1 MLLLIAQCLL
11 QAGRALVVPAL
22 TEEAAAAQGN
32 ALAGAA
38 FCLEDEVCIQQRYIQ
53 CILQR
58 GNNLALGP
66 RRL

>member
-22 TEEAAAAQGN
+22 TEEVAAQGN

-38 FCLEDEVCIQQRYIQ
+38 FCLEDEVCIQ
-53 CILQR
+53 
-58 GNNLALGP
+58 
-66 RRL
+66 